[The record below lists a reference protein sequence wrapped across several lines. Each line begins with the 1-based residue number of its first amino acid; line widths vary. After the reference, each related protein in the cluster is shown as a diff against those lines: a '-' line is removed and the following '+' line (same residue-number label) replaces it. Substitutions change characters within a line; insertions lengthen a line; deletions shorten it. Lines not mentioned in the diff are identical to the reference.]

1 MKKII
6 NINFHGRVIPIEETA
21 YEILQ
26 QYIESLRVYF
36 AREEGRDEIINDI
49 ENRFAELFS
58 ESLKKGAS
66 CITDQD
72 VNAIITSM
80 GRPADF
86 EQEELAGAAEPNTTG
101 GTGSSTAGGG
111 ARSGSGATGAG
122 SSTGTGSSGQ
132 GASSQQQSSPPY
144 TADEPRRLYRSENDK
159 ILGGVCGGLANYL
172 HLDPAIVR
180 ILFVLIT
187 FGWGAGFLLYIIF
200 WAVLPTR
207 SLPVNVRKR
216 LYRNTDDRVLGGVA
230 SGLAAYF
237 HIEVWIPRLIFAL
250 PLLAGIL
257 SSFFRHAW
265 YHFDGPLFFTGGFG
279 GMFFLTYIV
288 LWIVLPQASS
298 ASEKLEM
305 RGEKVDLESIKN
317 SIKSDLEGF
326 KGRARDMGD
335 EMKDR
340 FQQVGE
346 EMKQRT
352 HSFGAEAA
360 PIARSASQGVAHVIG
375 LLFKIFFLFIA
386 GIIAFA
392 LIMALIGIFFSGAG
406 ILNFKGFIINGFWP
420 NILIWASFLLFL
432 IIPILALLTWL
443 IRRIIGAR
451 SRGHYLGYI
460 FASLWVIGL
469 FCFITLA
476 GMLLN
481 NFRYRQHVE
490 EEVPV
495 SQPSHGKLVIRAA
508 GREKNYYYYDD
519 GDRFFYKWDKHGAFY
534 ELNDDS
540 ITLKTVRVILVKS
553 PDSNYHVQLA
563 KFSRG
568 NDPHYATQLASQI
581 EFPVRQADSLL
592 YLPDGFT
599 VTRYQQFRN
608 QQVLVTVA
616 IPVGKRIMIDGNID
630 NYDWFTIN
638 VNRRHFLWSIHG
650 GDHWNGDWDDRG
662 DEESYWGNSF
672 PWSSNKEYIM
682 TKDGLSRTDKKAPT
696 TEKDDQ
702 QEDNN
707 PPAGDGGGY
716 RYKNHKEGD
725 SPRSKNNN
733 SRSSDNGN
741 KGNDDRDNSGGKSST
756 SVMGT
761 DQSVCLLSALLIPN

>member
-26 QYIESLRVYF
+26 QYVESLRVYF

-72 VNAIITSM
+72 VNVIITSM

-86 EQEELAGAAEPNTTG
+86 EQEELAGAGETNTG
-101 GTGSSTAGGG
+101 GSTGGSSSGG
-111 ARSGSGATGAG
+111 ARSGSSATGAG
-122 SSTGTGSSGQ
+122 SSSGQSSASQQAGSST
-132 GASSQQQSSPPY
+132 Y

-159 ILGGVCGGLANYL
+159 ILGGVCGGLANYF
-172 HLDPAIVR
+172 HLDPAVMR

-187 FGWGAGFLLYIIF
+187 FGWGAGFLLYIIL

-207 SLPVNVRKR
+207 SLPVNARKR
-216 LYRNTDDRVLGGVA
+216 LYRNSDDRVLGGVA

-250 PLLAGIL
+250 PLIAGIL
-257 SSFFRHAW
+257 TSFFRHAW
-265 YHFDGPLFFTGGFG
+265 YHFYGPVFFTGGFG
-279 GMFFLTYIV
+279 GMFFVTYIV

-326 KGRARDMGD
+326 KGRAKDMGD

-340 FQQVGE
+340 FQQVGQ

-386 GIIAFA
+386 GVIAFA
-392 LIMALIGIFFSGAG
+392 LIVALIGIFFSGAG

-443 IRRIIGAR
+443 IRRIIGVR

-481 NFRYRQHVE
+481 DFRYRQHVE
-490 EEVPV
+490 AEVPV
-495 SQPSHGKLVIRAA
+495 SQPSHGKLLIRAA
-508 GREKNYYYYDD
+508 GIEKNYYYYDD
-519 GDRFFYKWDKHGAFY
+519 GDRFFYKWDKHGFFY
-534 ELNDDS
+534 DLNDDS
-540 ITLKTVRVILVKS
+540 ITLKTVRVMLVKS
-553 PDSNYHVQLA
+553 PDSNYHVQVI

-568 NDPHYATQLASQI
+568 TDPHYATQLASQI
-581 EFPVRQADSLL
+581 NFPVRQADSVLS
-592 YLPDGFT
+592 LPDGFT
-599 VTRYQQFRN
+599 ITRYQQFRN
-608 QQVLVTVA
+608 QQVLVAVA
-616 IPVGKRIMIDGNID
+616 IPVGKRIMVDGNID
-630 NYDWFTIN
+630 NYEWFTID
-638 VNRRHFLWSIHG
+638 VNRRHLSWNIHG
-650 GDHWNGDWDDRG
+650 GDHWNGDWDDQG
-662 DEESYWGNSF
+662 DEESYWGNSY

-682 TKDGLSRTDKKAPT
+682 TDNGLSRTDKKTPT
-696 TEKDDQ
+696 TGKDDQ
-702 QEDNN
+702 QEENN

-716 RYKNHKEGD
+716 RYKNHKDGD
-725 SPRSKNNN
+725 SPRSRNN
-733 SRSSDNGN
+733 SRPGDNNNGGTNNKDNNDGN
-741 KGNDDRDNSGGKSST
+741 GSAGKSST
-756 SVMGT
+756 AVMGT
-761 DQSVCLLSALLIPN
+761 DQSVCLLSSLLIPN